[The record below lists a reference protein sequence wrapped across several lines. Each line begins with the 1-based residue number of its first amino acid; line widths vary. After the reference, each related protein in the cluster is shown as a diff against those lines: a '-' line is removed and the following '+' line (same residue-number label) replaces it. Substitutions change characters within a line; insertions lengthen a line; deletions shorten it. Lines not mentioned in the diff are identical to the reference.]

1 MLTVGTNVLL
11 NSGSMAVKI
20 VLVAPCKL
28 ISVALVDL
36 CTCDWSFPLSP
47 AVSILVRWLELT
59 EEDLSQKCCCFQN
72 DAHDATSPSIVPD
85 KPC

>member
-11 NSGSMAVKI
+11 TSGSMAEKV

-28 ISVALVDL
+28 ISIVLVDL

-47 AVSILVRWLELT
+47 TVSILMLT
-59 EEDLSQKCCCFQN
+59 KEEDLS
-72 DAHDATSPSIVPD
+72 
-85 KPC
+85 